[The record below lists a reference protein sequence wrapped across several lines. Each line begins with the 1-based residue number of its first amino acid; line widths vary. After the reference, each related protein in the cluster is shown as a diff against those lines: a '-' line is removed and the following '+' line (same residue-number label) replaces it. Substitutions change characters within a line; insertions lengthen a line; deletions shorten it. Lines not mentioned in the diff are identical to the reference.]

1 MSTVIKRIWQIALLI
16 VITMVMNGLVS
27 MFHLPVPGSIL
38 GMIAVYLLLQAHII
52 KLEWLELGGSWLLSE
67 LLLFFIPPAVGVI
80 QFAQV
85 LKADGERLLLAVIL
99 STAVVMACA
108 GLIVQ
113 YIAKRKEK
121 GRT

>member
-1 MSTVIKRIWQIALLI
+1 VIKRIWQISLLI
-16 VITMVMNGLVS
+16 VITMAMNGLVRI
-27 MFHLPVPGSIL
+27 FHLPIPGSIL
-38 GMIAVYLLLQAHII
+38 GMIAVYLLLQAKMI
-52 KLEWLELGGSWLLSE
+52 KLEWLETGGSWLLSE

-80 QFAQV
+80 QFTHV

-108 GLIVQ
+108 GLSVQ